1 MPTAAGGGIV
11 ESMIGSLRGKISD
24 KSSNGAVIDVGGVG
38 YDVSLPLGTLAALPP
53 VGREISL
60 WIHTHVR
67 EEELRLF
74 GFNSR
79 SDRAAFRTMLKVGG
93 VGPRV
98 ALAVLGALT
107 GGDLARVVES
117 ADTRRLTAIPGIGK
131 KTAERIV
138 LELGGKLELGGESV
152 ASQAGGVLAELRA
165 ALVNLGFKPGHVDR
179 TIGELGD
186 DSGER
191 PFEDLLRQ
199 SLGLL
204 RD

>member
-1 MPTAAGGGIV
+1 MLTAAGGGIV
-11 ESMIGSLRGKISD
+11 DFMIGSLRGKIAD
-24 KSSNGAVIDVGGVG
+24 KSSDGAVIDVGGVG
-38 YDVSLPLGTLAALPP
+38 YDVALPLGTLAALPP
-53 VGREISL
+53 LGREISL
-60 WIHTHVR
+60 WIHTYVR

-79 SDRAAFRTMLKVGG
+79 PDRAAFRTMLKVGG

-98 ALAVLGALT
+98 ALAVLGTLS

-138 LELGGKLELGGESV
+138 LELGGKLELGGESG

-165 ALVNLGFKPGHVDR
+165 ALINLGFKPAQVDR
-179 TIGELGD
+179 AIGELGD

-191 PFEDLLRQ
+191 PFEDLLRE